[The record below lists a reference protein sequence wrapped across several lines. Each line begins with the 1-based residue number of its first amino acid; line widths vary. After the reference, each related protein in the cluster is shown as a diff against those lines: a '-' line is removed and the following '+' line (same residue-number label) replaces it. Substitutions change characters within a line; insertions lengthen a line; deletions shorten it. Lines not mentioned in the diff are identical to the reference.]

1 MKKSYKT
8 VLQLF
13 ADWCAEQRTIQ
24 VEYDVEFTK
33 KTLVIKYKEI
43 KEKKKTNLLKKENEL

>member
-1 MKKSYKT
+1 MQKSYKT

-13 ADWCAEQRTIQ
+13 ADWCANHRTIK
-24 VEYDVEFTK
+24 VEYDVEYTD

-43 KEKKKTNLLKKENEL
+43 KEKKRTNQLNSRN